1 MAKGFISTD
10 TSSPSL
16 PSKGS
21 MKAAG
26 ANVKGS
32 RLNKGGDKGWRGKR
46 GGEGT
51 MGKGYSKSM
60 SSSKGMD
67 Y

>member
-1 MAKGFISTD
+1 MDGFTSTRH
-10 TSSPSL
+10 SSPGL
-16 PSKGS
+16 KAKGS

-32 RLNKGGDKGWRGKR
+32 NLNAKGDKAWRGKR
-46 GGEGT
+46 GGSAT
-51 MGKGYSKSM
+51 RSK
-60 SSSKGMD
+60 SKGMK

>member
-32 RLNKGGDKGWRGKR
+32 NLNKGGDKGWRGKR
-46 GGEGT
+46 GGAGT
-51 MGKGYSKSM
+51 KSKSKSMSYSKSM
-60 SSSKGMD
+60 D

>member
-1 MAKGFISTD
+1 MPHGFTSTKY
-10 TSSPSL
+10 TQKSL
-16 PSKGS
+16 KSYGS

-32 RLNKGGDKGWRGKR
+32 NLNAKGDMAPRGKR
-46 GGEGT
+46 GGGAK
-51 MGKGYSKSM
+51 MGFHKAKGRGMSK
-60 SSSKGMD
+60 MD

>member
-16 PSKGS
+16 SGKGS

-32 RLNKGGDKGWRGKR
+32 KLNKGGDKGWRGKR
-46 GGEGT
+46 GGEG
-51 MGKGYSKSM
+51 KKSK
-60 SSSKGMD
+60 SKGMG

>member
-1 MAKGFISTD
+1 MAHGFISTD
-10 TSSPSL
+10 HSSPSL

-32 RLNKGGDKGWRGKR
+32 KLNKGGDKGWRGKR

-51 MGKGYSKSM
+51 KSKSKSMGYSKSM
-60 SSSKGMD
+60 D

>member
-1 MAKGFISTD
+1 MDSFTSTRH
-10 TSSPSL
+10 SSPGL
-16 PSKGS
+16 KAKGS

-32 RLNKGGDKGWRGKR
+32 KLNAKGDKAWRGKR
-46 GGEGT
+46 GGNAK
-51 MGKGYSKSM
+51 MSHSKSM
-60 SSSKGMD
+60 K

>member
-1 MAKGFISTD
+1 MPHGFTSTRH
-10 TSSPSL
+10 TSKSL
-16 PSKGS
+16 KSFGS

-32 RLNKGGDKGWRGKR
+32 NLNAKGDMSPRGKR
-46 GGEGT
+46 GGGA
-51 MGKGYSKSM
+51 KM
-60 SSSKGMD
+60 STRKTKT

>member
-1 MAKGFISTD
+1 MAHGFISTAH
-10 TSSPSL
+10 SSPSL
-16 PSKGS
+16 PGKGS

-32 RLNKGGDKGWRGKR
+32 RLNAKGDKAWRGKR
-46 GGEGT
+46 GGQ
-51 MGKGYSKSM
+51 GKKGEKAM
-60 SSSKGMD
+60 S